1 MVINYIDIVNGFEAK
16 RFNFDSGFN
25 EIYSKENSRGKST
38 LLRILLHSLGYQIPA
53 TTGFKNFD
61 KLVTKTEITR
71 DNKNIIIE
79 RSGPNIKLTI
89 DNQNFNYIV
98 PTELNELHSMIYGI
112 DDALILDNLLA
123 TYYIDQ
129 DKGWTLLNRGKI
141 IGNNRFNIEDFIT
154 GLSEKDVS
162 NIYLQIEQTETE
174 LKKYKFLLETAKYK
188 KDLEHNDNFIQTTTE
203 ELKKLQKDKTLL
215 LYQKNDIEKSIKDV
229 EKIIETNSGFI
240 NWIEKMQLSIKTE
253 NGNPIKITRNNIL
266 NYEDNQTYL
275 IARKRSLSLEL
286 TKVNNQI
293 LRIEKKLEDH
303 NTLFDIRSIADEM
316 DETIRNMNIDY
327 HKINSIVNELA
338 KKKKDL
344 KKQLDEIFASNNDF
358 LEDIFND
365 VKKYSKIFGI
375 DNRIPN
381 DIKFILTRKL
391 KGFSGK
397 VLNQLTFSFKL
408 AYINQIKK
416 KYNLNLPII
425 IDSLKNGELT
435 DLATDDMLKVL
446 QEDFSKHQIIIAS
459 VYKYDICKNLIIIK
473 NYLLEE

>member
-61 KLVTKTEITR
+61 KLVTKTEVTR

-89 DNQNFNYIV
+89 DTQNFNYIV
-98 PTELNELHSMIYGI
+98 PTELSELHSMIYGI

-188 KDLEHNDNFIQTTTE
+188 KDLEHNDNFVQTTTE

-215 LYQKNDIEKSIKDV
+215 LYQKNDIEKNIKDI

-240 NWIEKMQLSIKTE
+240 NWIEKMQLSIKIE

-344 KKQLDEIFASNNDF
+344 KKQLDEIFASNNHF

>member
-98 PTELNELHSMIYGI
+98 PTELSELHSMIYGI

-188 KDLEHNDNFIQTTTE
+188 KDLEHNDNFVQTTTE

-275 IARKRSLSLEL
+275 VARKRSLSLEL

-344 KKQLDEIFASNNDF
+344 KKQLDEIFASNNHF